1 MKEKNKE
8 NKITGIKKK
17 ILFVSFAT
25 IIVTQGAQAFV
36 QEKVMNKLVSSYVES
51 IISKQNNSYANDIE
65 GNINE
70 ALAVLN
76 ATISTMN
83 AVSADEDSLR
93 SALKESMD
101 YDKYCKYLKNGEY
114 IVKQDG
120 TVLDV
125 SGWKPDYDVRT
136 DVFYKEA
143 GTDGKFVI
151 AETSYDDFSD
161 SIVSTASV
169 KLKNGYVLAGDI
181 SFESL
186 NSKMKDM
193 CLYDGDCYLVNNA
206 GIVYA
211 SSNGVKESTYLAD
224 TDAHI
229 GNMVTTLIV
238 NADFNLYEAGDNMI
252 KIEKIDG
259 ADMYLVN
266 IVPYTAITDVV
277 KQLLGVQF
285 LIAGIGIFVLG
296 GIIWTVIAKIL
307 NPIKSVTNTIKK
319 TTDGDLTARVD
330 KYANDEIGLIGK
342 SLNDLCDKLQEVIS
356 TIAQHSERL
365 SVTTEASTK
374 TSAKLTS
381 SAEMQ
386 SESMKQMNQTIEQLS
401 LSIQEIAENATALAN
416 SVEVIKENGDKATGS
431 LQETVNVA
439 DTGKSEMETLKEEM
453 DTVLADMRE
462 LETIVVDVQTATD
475 EVSKITETIE
485 SIAESTNLLALNASI
500 ESARAGEAG
509 KGFAVVAGEIGNL
522 AKNSKEQVVDI
533 ASKMQAI
540 QEAVE
545 NITRKTSESADRVVK
560 CHESAEQA
568 VTKYEN
574 IYNNIQ
580 RSQNDVANILEK
592 INDVNNVASGMA
604 SITEEQSA
612 SSEEILATTET
623 LTRNAENVAK
633 EGDNVKQSADE
644 IEVLS
649 SEMDDIIKQFK
660 Y

>member
-161 SIVSTASV
+161 SIVSIASV

-277 KQLLGVQF
+277 KQLLGVQV

-296 GIIWTVIAKIL
+296 GIIWIVIAKIL

-475 EVSKITETIE
+475 EVSKITKTIE

-500 ESARAGEAG
+500 ESAR
-509 KGFAVVAGEIGNL
+509 AGEIGNL

-592 INDVNNVASGMA
+592 INDVNNVTSGMA

>member
-161 SIVSTASV
+161 SIVSIASV

-296 GIIWTVIAKIL
+296 GIIWIVIAKIL

-431 LQETVNVA
+431 LQETVCVA
-439 DTGKSEMETLKEEM
+439 D
-453 DTVLADMRE
+453 
-462 LETIVVDVQTATD
+462 TD

-560 CHESAEQA
+560 CNESAEQA

-612 SSEEILATTET
+612 SSEEILATTEI

>member
-161 SIVSTASV
+161 SIVSIASV

-296 GIIWTVIAKIL
+296 GIIWIVIAKIL
-307 NPIKSVTNTIKK
+307 NPK
-319 TTDGDLTARVD
+319 L
-330 KYANDEIGLIGK
+330 EIPKFTLIGATTR
-342 SLNDLCDKLQEVIS
+342 SDM
-356 TIAQHSERL
+356 L
-365 SVTTEASTK
+365 SKPLRDRFGLSYRMELYTTEE
-374 TSAKLTS
+374 L
-381 SAEMQ
+381 
-386 SESMKQMNQTIEQLS
+386 
-401 LSIQEIAENATALAN
+401 QEIAMRTASIFNIEMRKDGALLLAENARGTPRIVNKYVARARDIAVVEEVPVDANVARQALDTLGVVNDGLDETDILILERLAEFSKPIGLNTLAN
-416 SVEVIKENGDKATGS
+416 IIGED
-431 LQETVNVA
+431 
-439 DTGKSEMETLKEEM
+439 
-453 DTVLADMRE
+453 
-462 LETIVVDVQTATD
+462 
-475 EVSKITETIE
+475 TETIE
-485 SIAESTNLLALNASI
+485 GVYEPYLLKTGLILKTPKGRIISEKGANLVHRNTPSYPIQQA
-500 ESARAGEAG
+500 
-509 KGFAVVAGEIGNL
+509 FA
-522 AKNSKEQVVDI
+522 
-533 ASKMQAI
+533 
-540 QEAVE
+540 
-545 NITRKTSESADRVVK
+545 
-560 CHESAEQA
+560 
-568 VTKYEN
+568 
-574 IYNNIQ
+574 
-580 RSQNDVANILEK
+580 
-592 INDVNNVASGMA
+592 
-604 SITEEQSA
+604 
-612 SSEEILATTET
+612 
-623 LTRNAENVAK
+623 
-633 EGDNVKQSADE
+633 
-644 IEVLS
+644 
-649 SEMDDIIKQFK
+649 
-660 Y
+660 